1 MQGSKQIERAVR
13 TRTKITARAKTVL
26 DREQRARAIKARAVS
41 ARMTRPLRRALASV
55 GAI

>member
-13 TRTKITARAKTVL
+13 TRTKNPERVAKAL
-26 DREQRARAIKARAVS
+26 EREKKSRSIKAR
-41 ARMTRPLRRALASV
+41 RALSSV